1 MCCQL
6 RMRSISHTK
15 WCSSQTELMASLS
28 NVSLLEGTEPYEGRS
43 LRQSCLIY
51 MAFINTG
58 EKCID
63 ILETEL
69 VNVQI
74 YNLMKEK

>member
-1 MCCQL
+1 
-6 RMRSISHTK
+6 
-15 WCSSQTELMASLS
+15 
-28 NVSLLEGTEPYEGRS
+28 
-43 LRQSCLIY
+43 

-74 YNLMKEK
+74 YNLMKEKWHSSFYFVIASLLNNYKYFFVSRNENEDMYDIWRQVKFDLVFCVL